1 MTSCGSFG
9 QSGKSTPLHV
19 SLIYRDG
26 DEKRHFI
33 SRFLAE
39 GLDRGEC
46 VVYLAD
52 EGDADSVRAWL
63 AEELQERGRE
73 VDLGDIEVFDALSSY
88 CPEGHFS
95 IQAMLTKLGDML
107 DGIEA
112 AGGPG
117 LRVTAEMTWALKGIP
132 GSEGLMEYEARV
144 GELMAMR
151 PFSAVCQ
158 YDARRFDGRTLY
170 HVLQTHPFVATR
182 KGYVANPASIQ
193 PAEFLRR
200 L

>member
-1 MTSCGSFG
+1 MTSCCSFG
-9 QSGKSTPLHV
+9 QSGKSTPIHV
-19 SLIYRDG
+19 SLIYRDE

-33 SRFLAE
+33 ARYLAE
-39 GLDRGEC
+39 GLAKGER

-63 AEELQERGRE
+63 AEELEFEGSE
-73 VDLGDIEVFDALSSY
+73 VELGGFEVFDALESY
-88 CPEGHFS
+88 CPQGYFS
-95 IQAMLTKLGDML
+95 IQAMLTKLGGML
-107 DGIEA
+107 DDSEA
-112 AGGPG
+112 EGCPG
-117 LRVTAEMTWALKGIP
+117 LRVTAEMTWALRGIP

-144 GELMAMR
+144 GELMAAR

-158 YDARRFDGRTLY
+158 YDARRFGGRTLY

-182 KGYVANPASIQ
+182 KGYVANPASIKSG
-193 PAEFLRR
+193 EFLRR

>member
-1 MTSCGSFG
+1 MASCGRFG
-9 QSGKSTPLHV
+9 QGEKYTPRHV
-19 SLIYRDG
+19 SLIYRDE
-26 DEKRHFI
+26 DEKRYFI
-33 SRFLAE
+33 ARFLAE
-39 GLDRGEC
+39 GLDRGERI
-46 VVYLAD
+46 VYLAD
-52 EGDADSVRAWL
+52 DGDAESLRSWL
-63 AEELQERGRE
+63 AEELQERGSE

-95 IQAMLTKLGDML
+95 IEAMLTKLGDML

-117 LRVTAEMTWALKGIP
+117 LRVTAEMTWALRGIP
-132 GSEGLMEYEARV
+132 GSERLMEYEARV
-144 GELMAMR
+144 GELMASR

-158 YDARRFDGRTLY
+158 YSARRFDGRTLY

-182 KGYVANPASIQ
+182 TGCMANPASI
-193 PAEFLRR
+193 PTGEFLRR